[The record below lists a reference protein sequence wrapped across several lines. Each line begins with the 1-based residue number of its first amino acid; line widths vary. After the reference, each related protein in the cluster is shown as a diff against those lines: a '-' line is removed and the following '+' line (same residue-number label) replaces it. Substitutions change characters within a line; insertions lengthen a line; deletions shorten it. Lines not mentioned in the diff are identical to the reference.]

1 MKERSASLALAP
13 LAAML
18 AVGAA
23 LLLVAAGTARADE
36 NSALLAKV
44 QYLSGM
50 PMLIAADQL
59 GVDEIE
65 GKSLAN
71 PGGSPPGNAQAPKL
85 TDVGIGTDPVGHE
98 NEPSVAA
105 NPKNKKML
113 VAGSHFFPATT
124 PGGVDCV
131 AYTSSDGG
139 NTWSAGVVMP
149 QLTPG
154 SGCSDPVL
162 AYSSD
167 GSRVYYAYMDI
178 KGIDYDIVVNYSD
191 DNGATWLPV
200 PVIALNG
207 NPVAFIYDKP
217 WISTPQDDPNYVYVT
232 ATQFDITGAAPDHI
246 AFTRSSNAGASYSA
260 VPTLLDS
267 AVFPAVVQG
276 SRPEGGKNGEVLVAW
291 YNSTA
296 DGWLAGSF
304 QIRTRLSSDNGA
316 TFDPI
321 NVAATDS
328 FELPFWLG
336 PFIFYHRWWGGM
348 FPDVELTPG
357 GSAHIVYTHDPVA
370 GSANEEDGDIRYVTS
385 SGPPYTSW
393 SSPVTVNDDGMVRAQ
408 GYAALDVQ
416 YGGQASVLNA
426 MWEDHRL
433 SPTVPI
439 AFPNSSNLYY
449 DQFYSRKIPGVPGW
463 MENLRVSDVSSI
475 VDFVFIGDYVDLTS
489 SNKLFGIWTD
499 RRDKLSIFD
508 FEDDVFG
515 SEIIPGGGTP

>member
-1 MKERSASLALAP
+1 
-13 LAAML
+13 
-18 AVGAA
+18 V
-23 LLLVAAGTARADE
+23 
-36 NSALLAKV
+36 
-44 QYLSGM
+44 
-50 PMLIAADQL
+50 
-59 GVDEIE
+59 
-65 GKSLAN
+65 
-71 PGGSPPGNAQAPKL
+71 
-85 TDVGIGTDPVGHE
+85 
-98 NEPSVAA
+98 
-105 NPKNKKML
+105 
-113 VAGSHFFPATT
+113 
-124 PGGVDCV
+124 
-131 AYTSSDGG
+131 
-139 NTWSAGVVMP
+139 
-149 QLTPG
+149 
-154 SGCSDPVL
+154 
-162 AYSSD
+162 
-167 GSRVYYAYMDI
+167 
-178 KGIDYDIVVNYSD
+178 
-191 DNGATWLPV
+191 
-200 PVIALNG
+200 
-207 NPVAFIYDKP
+207 
-217 WISTPQDDPNYVYVT
+217 
-232 ATQFDITGAAPDHI
+232 
-246 AFTRSSNAGASYSA
+246 
-260 VPTLLDS
+260 
-267 AVFPAVVQG
+267 
-276 SRPEGGKNGEVLVAW
+276 
-291 YNSTA
+291 
-296 DGWLAGSF
+296 
-304 QIRTRLSSDNGA
+304 
-316 TFDPI
+316 
-321 NVAATDS
+321 TDS

-385 SGPPYTSW
+385 SGSPYTSW